1 MRSNMTLA
9 KFGLM
14 DRVVAGLYNN
24 LCVFTCVHE
33 VKNLIENI
41 DADAWMTVL
50 AHYLLLIRV
59 TTRGTKA
66 SFLFQLHG
74 GVIFPILCFKC
85 CVTCGTK
92 ICKWV
97 T

>member
-1 MRSNMTLA
+1 
-9 KFGLM
+9 M
-14 DRVVAGLYNN
+14 D
-24 LCVFTCVHE
+24 
-33 VKNLIENI
+33 
-41 DADAWMTVL
+41 MTVL
-50 AHYLLLIRV
+50 AHYLLFISEVSEESIMV